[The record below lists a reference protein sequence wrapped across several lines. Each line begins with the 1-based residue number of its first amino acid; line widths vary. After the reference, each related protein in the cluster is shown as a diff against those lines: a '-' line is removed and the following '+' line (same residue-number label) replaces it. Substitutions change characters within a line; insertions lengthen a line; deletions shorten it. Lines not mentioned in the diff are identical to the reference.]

1 MFWLYPRKM
10 RRRINWLILTWA
22 PHRMDLD
29 AYRRDTG
36 QFPYELLSNINKPS
50 PLQRN
55 SILYQGIYQIEL
67 LMTHCTSTYQAL
79 PRLLIRDPLPWP
91 FLAMARVCFEASTR
105 ICYVL
110 DPEILMDQR
119 FMRFAALIAWSQ
131 QESGNAI
138 RAQGETLWPG
148 QQELLDKLNQ
158 EKATFDENL
167 KNCGFSIERTG
178 KPVIRDLSGQMKPES
193 AYLNLVVT
201 TSSQFPGMGEAFY
214 RRFSGFTHGA
224 PWALYTAQ
232 SPSGSN
238 ESAPSLDR
246 MTIVD
251 TFQLVGSSV
260 NNAINQYAS
269 YSGIPYGI
277 IKWQLVNLSKV
288 SEREMK
294 KQIKR
299 CKSGK
304 KLRHLG
310 SKRPQYLRWDRM
322 VTQYRERETD
332 RRNRGEMGGSVV

>member
-1 MFWLYPRKM
+1 M

-22 PHRMDLD
+22 PHRMGMG
-29 AYRRDTG
+29 AYRRNTG
-36 QFPYELLSNINKPS
+36 QFPYELLSNITRTS
-50 PLQRN
+50 PLKRN
-55 SILYQGIYQIEL
+55 RILYQGIYQIEL

-79 PRLLIRDPLPWP
+79 PRLLTRGPLPWP

-110 DPEILMDQR
+110 DPQIPMDQR

-158 EKATFDENL
+158 EKTIFEEYLND
-167 KNCGFSIERTG
+167 CGFSIDRTS
-178 KPVIRDLSGQMKPES
+178 KPVIKDLSGQMKSES
-193 AYLNLVVT
+193 SVLNLVDT
-201 TSSQFPGMGEAFY
+201 TSNQFPGIGEAFY

-232 SPSGSN
+232 SPSDSN

-269 YSGIPYGI
+269 YSGIPFGI
-277 IKWQLVNLSKV
+277 IKWQLANLSKV

-299 CKSGK
+299 FKSGK
-304 KLRHLG
+304 KPRHLG
-310 SKRPQYLRWDRM
+310 SKRPQHLRWDRM
-322 VTQYRERETD
+322 VTQYQEREAE
-332 RRNRGEMGGSVV
+332 RHNRGETGGSVV